1 MYFNK
6 KGHFP
11 KDFLWGCA
19 SAAYQVEGA
28 YLEDGKGMSIWDEFV
43 RIPNKTFKGSTG
55 DVAVDFYH
63 RYKEDIALMAKCG
76 MKTYRFSIAWSRI
89 FPQGKGQINQQGIDF
104 YNDVMDHHGGYI

>member
-28 YLEDGKGMSIWDEFV
+28 YLEDGKGMSVWDEFV

-89 FPQGKGQINQQGIDF
+89 FHKVKDKLINKVLIF
-104 YNDVMDHHGGYI
+104 IMMSLMNA